1 MGDDAQGNDA
11 LLAALAGALED
22 DASWSPGIETGA
34 PLAALPGRHPGEALE
49 TRTHPVAGVRA
60 LISDCGTSRLD
71 GHTHVL
77 LISEQAP
84 AALGPRFEALGPAI
98 AERVGS
104 DGFTWEGGVHLHVT
118 APGRVWEDVLRTARD
133 AVAALAAPEAEA
145 G

>member
-1 MGDDAQGNDA
+1 MDGDDDA

-22 DASWSPGIETGA
+22 DAQWSPGVETGA

-49 TRTHPVAGVRA
+49 NRTHPVAGVRA
-60 LISDCGTSRLD
+60 FISDCGTSRLE
-71 GHTHVL
+71 GRTHVL

-84 AALGPRFEALGPAI
+84 VALGDAFADLAPAI

-104 DGFTWEGGVHLHVT
+104 DGYTWEGGLHLHVT

-133 AVAALAAPEAEA
+133 AVAALAAPHAEA